1 MSEIIS
7 KIIPIFLLIAL
18 GYIIKQKNLVKQET
32 MNELKDGVINIA
44 LPALLFITFR
54 DMTLKKEYFLVM
66 IATFILLIVLYRA
79 GILINKI
86 KAISH
91 PLVPF
96 VTTSFTFG
104 LLGIPLFAS
113 VFGMENLEKI
123 SIFGVA
129 HEFFVWFVFYTLLKM
144 KFSNERF
151 SRDTIKGF
159 ISSPLVISIIL
170 GLLLN
175 ILGLDKIFFENTLFM
190 GIDIT
195 LNYLSNIATPIIL
208 IIIGFG
214 LKLNKIYLKQ
224 SMKLFA
230 IRITTILIIGYI
242 FKIFI
247 INKIISNDPL
257 LDYAYF
263 TFLILPP
270 PLSLSLFVDKYAGR
284 EYSEIANNIVVI
296 HTIVCVIMFVIFAI
310 NI

>member
-247 INKIISNDPL
+247 INKIITNDPL

>member
-230 IRITTILIIGYI
+230 IRITTILVIGYI

-284 EYSEIANNIVVI
+284 EYSEIANNVVVI

>member
-18 GYIIKQKNLVKQET
+18 GYIIKQKNLVKEAT
-32 MNELKDGVINIA
+32 INELKDGVINIA

-66 IATFILLIVLYRA
+66 IVTFVLLIILYRA

-91 PLVPF
+91 PLIPF

-113 VFGMENLEKI
+113 VFGIENLEKI

-144 KFSNERF
+144 KFSNEKF
-151 SRDTIKGF
+151 SRDTVKGF
-159 ISSPLVISIIL
+159 ISSPLIISIIL

-230 IRITTILIIGYI
+230 IRITTILVIGYI

-284 EYSEIANNIVVI
+284 EYSEIANNVVVI